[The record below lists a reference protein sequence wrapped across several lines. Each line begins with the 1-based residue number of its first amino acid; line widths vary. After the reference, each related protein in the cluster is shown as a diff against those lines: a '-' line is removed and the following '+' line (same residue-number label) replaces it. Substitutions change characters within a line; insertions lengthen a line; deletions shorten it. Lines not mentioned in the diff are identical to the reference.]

1 MPRFAANLHYLFAEV
16 PFLDRFAAA
25 ADCGFR
31 GVEFQVPYDYPAAEL
46 RTRLRD
52 HDLTMVLFDAPMG
65 DWNAGDRGLA
75 AVPGRE
81 AEFRASL
88 ERILPYAEALGCDTV
103 HVMAGVVPPGGDYAL
118 AERTYLDNLGFAA
131 RFLEPHGVHAVI
143 EPINRRMGIIST
155 RWAATGRSPVAFG
168 RHGQSAGTVRVRP
181 HLAEGAAPQRGVAT
195 EGSLGGLSSG
205 NGPNYTTEGMHGY
218 FLNHSEHA
226 RRVIDAVAHPNLSLH
241 LDCYHM
247 QVLEGHLA
255 DTIRDNIALVRHFQ
269 IAGVPGRHE
278 PDVGEIHYP
287 YLFDLIDT
295 LGYRGWIG
303 CEYRPRGDTRAGLGW
318 AAPYGIRPAAS

>member
-1 MPRFAANLHYLFAEV
+1 MPRFAANLHYLFTEV

-25 ADCGFR
+25 AASGFR
-31 GVEFQVPYDYPAAEL
+31 GVEFQVPYDHPAAEL
-46 RTRLRD
+46 RARLRD
-52 HDLTMVLFDAPMG
+52 QHLAMVLFDAPMG

-88 ERILPYAEALGCDTV
+88 ERVLPYAEALECDTV
-103 HVMAGVVPPGGDYAL
+103 HVMAGVVPPGADYAQ
-118 AERTYLDNLGFAA
+118 AERTYLDNLAFAA

-143 EPINRRMGIIST
+143 EPINRRMGI
-155 RWAATGRSPVAFG
+155 
-168 RHGQSAGTVRVRP
+168 VR
-181 HLAEGAAPQRGVAT
+181 
-195 EGSLGGLSSG
+195 
-205 NGPNYTTEGMHGY
+205 NGPSYTTEGMHGY

-226 RRVIDAVAHPNLSLH
+226 RRVVDTIGHANLSLH

-255 DTIRDNIALVRHFQ
+255 DTIREHLPVVRHFQ

-287 YLFDLIDT
+287 YLFDLIDE

-318 AAPYGIRPAAS
+318 AARYGIVPAEAAG